1 MSLREQVMGDMKAAM
16 KAKEADRLS
25 AIRMLQAALKNKEIE
40 LRPNDM
46 TEQDALGVVRK
57 LVKQRKDSIEEYQ
70 KAQRQDLVDKESF
83 ELTVLEAY
91 LPAQMTKEQVE
102 KIVSEV
108 IKDLGATE
116 MKQMGSVVKEVQ
128 ARTAGSADGKTIS
141 EIVKS
146 RLQS

>member
-102 KIVSEV
+102 KIVNEV
-108 IKDLGATE
+108 IQDLGATE
-116 MKQMGSVVKEVQ
+116 MKQMGGVVKEVQ